1 MLAGVACVGAGG
13 IFLVECRVDEALAF
27 CRISTCTQDARM
39 CSAEWRATQGCSL
52 TGLISRLLT
61 GLLRL
66 RVPLAPVAGL
76 GVMSSHRRVP
86 RVNEWPRVVAASC
99 MRPLSLDN
107 SFPV

>member
-1 MLAGVACVGAGG
+1 MGETLALLQDKRVYTGCTEVLCS
-13 IFLVECRVDEALAF
+13 VEGDL
-27 CRISTCTQDARM
+27 
-39 CSAEWRATQGCSL
+39 QGCSL
-52 TGLISRLLT
+52 TGLTSRLLT
-61 GLLRL
+61 GVLRL

-86 RVNEWPRVVAASC
+86 RVNEWLRVVAPSC

>member
-1 MLAGVACVGAGG
+1 MSCGRSSGVLQDKHVFTGCTDV
-13 IFLVECRVDEALAF
+13 LCSVEGDL
-27 CRISTCTQDARM
+27 
-39 CSAEWRATQGCSL
+39 QGCSL
-52 TGLISRLLT
+52 TGLTSRLLT

-76 GVMSSHRRVP
+76 GVMLSHRRMP